1 MPLNFDKKV
10 PFIEQMEHSECGLAS
25 IAMIL
30 GFYGHNISL
39 TELRN
44 QVGAVRAGISMQQLQ
59 EIGNTYHLRSR
70 GYRATASQLNEL
82 TVPLILL
89 WDNQHFVVLEKI
101 KKKKVIIL
109 DPAFG
114 RLILPLEEFTEKYS
128 GFALSLTPLKDFRSK
143 RKRPRWMFYIKLA
156 FKSRKLLISVFLVS
170 IILQGLGVL
179 IPKITQFSVDNL
191 LESKN
196 YSFLV
201 TLGWAIFTIF
211 LFSQLFQFSRG
222 YMIAKLQSQMDTSMM
237 TQFMDKL
244 FKLPF
249 EFFENRKGG
258 ELVFR
263 ANSNV
268 TIRRVLSNRVITI
281 FIDGLLLIT
290 YAALMINQL
299 WQIGLLVTI
308 VGFLLLLIIVLSSFT
323 THRLSRKETSS
334 QAEMHGFLSEH
345 IHGITDIKV
354 LGFESRVFKKWEELF
369 KKQLTNTEKRVIWN
383 ISLDSMTVSIQF
395 IFPLLILWIGFHYV
409 LEGWITLGGL
419 LGLQT
424 LSTAFMIPIVSL
436 GSTLSEL
443 ATVGTYIQRIQDVI
457 ENVEEPSGTHK
468 PNHTFRGHIKF
479 KDVSFNYHRFGKY
492 VIKNINLEIFPG
504 EKVAIVGAS
513 GSGKSTLAKLIL
525 GLYKASLGEISI
537 DNIPLNQWHL
547 REYRQKIGVILQETK
562 LFNVSILDN
571 IAMDNGDCTIDMI
584 VRAAKQA
591 DIHHFIMSLPLG
603 YQTVVSENG
612 LNFSGG
618 QRQRILLARAFLAEP
633 QILLLDEATSSLDSV
648 SEQLIT
654 DFLQERHCTQ
664 IIIAHRL
671 STVQRA
677 DRIIVLDQGEII
689 EQGNHQELISL
700 KGKYFNLYNLKKT
713 DFQVEPVL

>member
-1 MPLNFDKKV
+1 M
-10 PFIEQMEHSECGLAS
+10 EQMEHSECGLACL
-25 IAMIL
+25 AMIL
-30 GFYGHNISL
+30 GFFGHNISL

-44 QVGAVRAGISMQQLQ
+44 QVGAVRAGMSMQQLQ
-59 EIGNTYHLRSR
+59 EIGSTYHLTSR
-70 GYRATASQLNEL
+70 GYRAKASQLNEL
-82 TVPLILL
+82 TAPLILL

-101 KKKKVIIL
+101 KKKKAIIL

-114 RLILPLEEFTEKYS
+114 RLILSLQEFTEKYS
-128 GFALSLTPLKDFRSK
+128 GFALSLIPVKDFRNK
-143 RKRPRWMFYIKLA
+143 RKIPKWTFYIKLA

-170 IILQGLGVL
+170 ILLQGLGIS
-179 IPKITQFSVDNL
+179 IPKVTQFTVDNL

-196 YSFLV
+196 YSFLI
-201 TLGWAIFTIF
+201 TLGGAIFTIF
-211 LFSQLFQFSRG
+211 VFSQLFQFLRG
-222 YMIAKLQSQMDTSMM
+222 YLIAKLQSQMDTSMM
-237 TQFMDKL
+237 TQFIDKL

-249 EFFENRKGG
+249 DFFENRKGG

-281 FIDGLLLIT
+281 LIDGLLLIT
-290 YAALMINQL
+290 YGTLMINQL
-299 WQIGLLVTI
+299 WQIGLIVTI
-308 VGFLLLLIIVLSSFT
+308 VGFIMLLIIVLSSFI
-323 THRLSRKETSS
+323 THRLSRKEISS

-345 IHGITDIKV
+345 IHGITDVKV
-354 LGFESRVFKKWEELF
+354 LGFENRVFNKWEELF
-369 KKQLTNTEKRVIWN
+369 KKQLTTTEKRVIWN
-383 ISLDSMTVSIQF
+383 VSLDSMTVSIQF
-395 IFPLLILWIGFHYV
+395 VFPLLILWIGFHYV

-424 LSTAFMIPIVSL
+424 LSTAFMVPIASL

-443 ATVGTYIQRIQDVI
+443 VTVGSYIQRIQDVI
-457 ENVEEPSGTHK
+457 ESVEEPSGTQK
-468 PNHTFRGHIKF
+468 PNHTFRGYIKF
-479 KDVSFNYHRFGKY
+479 KDVSFNYYRFGKY
-492 VIKNINLEIFPG
+492 VLKDINLEILPG

-525 GLYKASLGEISI
+525 GLYTASLGEVSI

-547 REYRQKIGVILQETK
+547 SELRQKIGVILQETK

-571 IAMDNGDCTIDMI
+571 IAMDNGECTIDM
-584 VRAAKQA
+584 VVQAAKQA
-591 DIHHFIMSLPLG
+591 DIHRFIMSLPLG

-664 IIIAHRL
+664 IMIAHRL
-671 STVQRA
+671 STIQRA

-689 EQGNHQELISL
+689 EQGNHQELIDL
-700 KGKYFNLYNLKKT
+700 KGQYFNLYNSQKT
-713 DFQVEPVL
+713 NVQFEPVL

>member
-1 MPLNFDKKV
+1 MKFNKKV
-10 PFIEQMEHSECGLAS
+10 PFIEQMEHSECGLACL
-25 IAMIL
+25 AMIL
-30 GFYGHNISL
+30 GFFGHNISL

-44 QVGAVRAGISMQQLQ
+44 QVGAVRAGMSMQQLQ
-59 EIGNTYHLRSR
+59 EIGSTYHLTSR
-70 GYRATASQLNEL
+70 GYRAKASQLNEL
-82 TVPLILL
+82 TAPLILL

-101 KKKKVIIL
+101 KKKKAIIL

-114 RLILPLEEFTEKYS
+114 RLILSLQEFTEKYS
-128 GFALSLTPLKDFRSK
+128 GFALSLIPVKDFRNK
-143 RKRPRWMFYIKLA
+143 RKIPKWTFYIKLA

-170 IILQGLGVL
+170 ILLQGLGIS
-179 IPKITQFSVDNL
+179 IPKVTQFTVDNL

-196 YSFLV
+196 YSFLI
-201 TLGWAIFTIF
+201 TLGGAIFTIF
-211 LFSQLFQFSRG
+211 VFSQLFQFLRG
-222 YMIAKLQSQMDTSMM
+222 YLIAKLQSQMDTSMM
-237 TQFMDKL
+237 TQFIDKL

-249 EFFENRKGG
+249 DFFENRKGG

-281 FIDGLLLIT
+281 LIDGLLLIT
-290 YAALMINQL
+290 YGTLMINQL
-299 WQIGLLVTI
+299 WQIGLIVTI
-308 VGFLLLLIIVLSSFT
+308 VGFIMLLIIVLSSFI
-323 THRLSRKETSS
+323 THRLSRKEISS

-345 IHGITDIKV
+345 IHGITDVKV
-354 LGFESRVFKKWEELF
+354 LGFENRVFNKWEELF
-369 KKQLTNTEKRVIWN
+369 KKQLTTTEKRVIWN
-383 ISLDSMTVSIQF
+383 VSLDSMTVSIQF
-395 IFPLLILWIGFHYV
+395 VFPLLILWIGFHYV

-424 LSTAFMIPIVSL
+424 LSTAFMVPIASL

-443 ATVGTYIQRIQDVI
+443 VTVGSYIQRIQDVI
-457 ENVEEPSGTHK
+457 ESVEEPSGTQK
-468 PNHTFRGHIKF
+468 PNHTFRGYIKF
-479 KDVSFNYHRFGKY
+479 KDVSFNYYRFGKY
-492 VIKNINLEIFPG
+492 VLKDINLEILPG

-525 GLYKASLGEISI
+525 GLYTASLGEVSI

-547 REYRQKIGVILQETK
+547 SELRQKIGVILQETK

-571 IAMDNGDCTIDMI
+571 IAMDNGECTIDM
-584 VRAAKQA
+584 VVQAAKQA
-591 DIHHFIMSLPLG
+591 DIHRFIMSLPLG

-664 IIIAHRL
+664 IMIAHRL
-671 STVQRA
+671 STIQRA

-689 EQGNHQELISL
+689 EQGNHQELIDL
-700 KGKYFNLYNLKKT
+700 KGQYFNLYNSQKT
-713 DFQVEPVL
+713 NVQFEPVL

>member
-1 MPLNFDKKV
+1 
-10 PFIEQMEHSECGLAS
+10 MEHSECGLACL
-25 IAMIL
+25 AMIL
-30 GFYGHNISL
+30 GFFGHNISL

-44 QVGAVRAGISMQQLQ
+44 QVGAVRAGMSMQQLQ
-59 EIGNTYHLRSR
+59 EIGSTYHLTSR
-70 GYRATASQLNEL
+70 GYRAKASQLNEL
-82 TVPLILL
+82 TAPLILL

-101 KKKKVIIL
+101 KKKKAIIL

-114 RLILPLEEFTEKYS
+114 RLILSLQEFTEKYS
-128 GFALSLTPLKDFRSK
+128 GFALSLIPVKDFRNK
-143 RKRPRWMFYIKLA
+143 RKIPKWTFYIKLA

-170 IILQGLGVL
+170 ILLQGLGIS
-179 IPKITQFSVDNL
+179 IPKVTQFTVDNL

-196 YSFLV
+196 YSFLI
-201 TLGWAIFTIF
+201 TLGGAIFTIF
-211 LFSQLFQFSRG
+211 VFSQLFQFLRG
-222 YMIAKLQSQMDTSMM
+222 YLIAKLQSQMDTSMM
-237 TQFMDKL
+237 TQFIDKL

-249 EFFENRKGG
+249 DFFENRKGG

-281 FIDGLLLIT
+281 LIDGLLLIT
-290 YAALMINQL
+290 YGTLMINQL
-299 WQIGLLVTI
+299 WQIGLIVTI
-308 VGFLLLLIIVLSSFT
+308 VGFIMLLIIVLSSFI
-323 THRLSRKETSS
+323 THRLSRKEISS

-345 IHGITDIKV
+345 IHGITDVKV
-354 LGFESRVFKKWEELF
+354 LGFENRVFNKWEELF
-369 KKQLTNTEKRVIWN
+369 KKQLTTTEKRVIWN
-383 ISLDSMTVSIQF
+383 VSLDSMTVSIQF
-395 IFPLLILWIGFHYV
+395 VFPLLILWIGFHYV

-424 LSTAFMIPIVSL
+424 LSTAFMVPIASL

-443 ATVGTYIQRIQDVI
+443 VTVGSYIQRIQDVI
-457 ENVEEPSGTHK
+457 ESVEEPSGTQK
-468 PNHTFRGHIKF
+468 PNHTFRGYIKF
-479 KDVSFNYHRFGKY
+479 KDVSFNYYRFGKY
-492 VIKNINLEIFPG
+492 VLKDINLEILPG

-525 GLYKASLGEISI
+525 GLYTASLGEVSI

-547 REYRQKIGVILQETK
+547 SELRQKIGVILQETK

-571 IAMDNGDCTIDMI
+571 IAMDNGECTIDM
-584 VRAAKQA
+584 VVQAAKQA
-591 DIHHFIMSLPLG
+591 DIHRFIMSLPLG

-664 IIIAHRL
+664 IMIAHRL
-671 STVQRA
+671 STIQRA

-689 EQGNHQELISL
+689 EQGNHQELIDL
-700 KGKYFNLYNLKKT
+700 KGQYFNLYNSQKT
-713 DFQVEPVL
+713 NVQFEPVL